1 MIYNPN
7 LLNPNFEKVPLAIV
21 TFHIEGQ
28 REAQLQQCIA
38 SVAEDLPE
46 GAVHYVIP
54 VKGKPFYVHQRQD
67 ALRLGDYVAFVDDD
81 DTVMNKGISLT
92 YEAIKTGN
100 YGVAFTDENLVDETG
115 KVLSVENGVRTYE
128 NAQRTASTIHHLAM
142 LNTSYI
148 NSSDLNVIR
157 GRIIGSDWYIM
168 KCAING
174 SKDGAIHVPVV
185 GYNWTQSS
193 DSLGKTMTGL
203 TVPELAL
210 NKTGAIPV
218 YKV

>member
-1 MIYNPN
+1 MIYNP
-7 LLNPNFEKVPLAIV
+7 LLTNTSKVPLAIV

-38 SVAEDLPE
+38 SVAEDLPD

-54 VKGKPFYVHQRQD
+54 VKGKPFYVHQRQE
-67 ALRLGDYVAFVDDD
+67 ALRLGEYVAFVDDD
-81 DTVMNKGISLT
+81 DTVMNQGISKC
-92 YEAIKTGN
+92 YAAIQTGN

-115 KVLSVENGVRTYE
+115 KVLSIENGVRTYE
-128 NAQRTASTIHHLAM
+128 NAQKRVSAIHHLAM
-142 LNTSYI
+142 LNTSCIDI
-148 NSSDLNVIR
+148 NSLDIIR
-157 GRIIGSDWYIM
+157 GRIRGVDWYIM

-174 SKDGAIHVPVV
+174 SSLGAIHVPVA

-193 DSLGKTMTGL
+193 DSLGKTVSGL
-203 TVPELAL
+203 IVPKLDL

-218 YKV
+218 YKL